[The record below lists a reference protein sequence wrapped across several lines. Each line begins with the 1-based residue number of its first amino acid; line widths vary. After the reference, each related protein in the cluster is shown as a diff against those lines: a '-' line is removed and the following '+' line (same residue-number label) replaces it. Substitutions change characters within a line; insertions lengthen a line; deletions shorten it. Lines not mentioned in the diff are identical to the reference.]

1 MRCCALYFTHRLQA
15 CMTTSLLST
24 ATGDF
29 RIDLQGPA
37 DAPMLVLS
45 NSLGTT
51 LEMWDAQAAALR
63 SEFRVLRYD
72 TRGHGASVCN
82 DGPYSFDQLGRDVLA
97 ILDALQVQ
105 QAHFCGISM
114 GGLTGLWLGVNAGQR
129 LRSLTVANSAA
140 RIGVESAWLE
150 RAAQVRASGAAGMQA
165 LAESSPGRWF
175 TPSFAAA
182 QPAVVQRAQGWI
194 AGIAP
199 EGYASCCEAL
209 AREDLRAAIAAIATP
224 TLLLAGAHDPV
235 TTVADA
241 QAMQAA
247 IAGSQLVEL
256 QASHLSNLEAPQ
268 AFEQAL
274 AGFARQH

>member
-1 MRCCALYFTHRLQA
+1 
-15 CMTTSLLST
+15 MTTSLLST
-24 ATGDF
+24 ASGDF
-29 RIDLQGPA
+29 RIDLQGPD
-37 DAPMLVLS
+37 DAPVLVLS

-51 LEMWDAQAAALR
+51 LEMWDAQATALR

-82 DGPYSFDQLGRDVLA
+82 DGPYSFDQLGHDVLA

-150 RAAQVRASGAAGMQA
+150 RAAQVRANGAAGMQV

-175 TPSFAAA
+175 TPGFAAA

-224 TLLLAGAHDPV
+224 TLLVAGAHDPV

-256 QASHLSNLEAPQ
+256 QASHLSNLEAPE

>member
-1 MRCCALYFTHRLQA
+1 
-15 CMTTSLLST
+15 MTTSLLST

-29 RIDLQGPA
+29 RIAQHGPA
-37 DAPMLVLS
+37 DAPVLVLS

-51 LEMWDAQAAALR
+51 LEMWDAQAAALG

-72 TRGHGASVCN
+72 TRGHGGSVCTP
-82 DGPYSFDQLGRDVLA
+82 GPYRFEQLGADVLA
-97 ILDALQVQ
+97 ILDALHIPT
-105 QAHFCGISM
+105 AHFCGISM
-114 GGLTGLWLGVNAGQR
+114 GGLTGLWLGVNAGSR

-140 RIGVESAWLE
+140 KIGAEGPWLE
-150 RAAQVRASGAAGMQA
+150 RAAQVRANGAAGMQA
-165 LAESSPGRWF
+165 LADSSPGRWF
-175 TPSFAAA
+175 TPGFVAA
-182 QPAVVQRAQGWI
+182 QPATVQRAQAWI

-209 AREDLRAAIAAIATP
+209 AAEDLRSAIAGIATP
-224 TLLLAGAHDPV
+224 TLLVAGAHDPV

-247 IAGSQLVEL
+247 IPGAQLATVE
-256 QASHLSNLEAPQ
+256 ASHLSNLEAPA

-274 AGFARQH
+274 ASFLRQH